1 MSFPYGPFK
10 IWSLS
15 TLGTVNMGTRYFTI
29 WKRADFVLGFISE
42 TFEDFYEFN
51 HGLWIKVK
59 EESVG
64 CREVKRHL
72 LSDFHLIFSPL
83 LAHIESKTTILKSYL
98 HIKGESGNLTDSSL
112 YLWKE
117 QEFKI
122 VEEVWPP
129 LKMKNKV
136 GRASSTILNSCSFQ
150 RYRLLSSVQF

>member
-1 MSFPYGPFK
+1 MDQDPSLTIRTFVFPIYGPFK

-98 HIKGESGNLTDSSL
+98 HIKGESGNLSW
-112 YLWKE
+112 LWKE

-122 VEEVWPP
+122 VEEVWPT
-129 LKMKNKV
+129 LFFIFR
-136 GRASSTILNSCSFQ
+136 GGHTSSTILNSCSF
-150 RYRLLSSVQF
+150 RR